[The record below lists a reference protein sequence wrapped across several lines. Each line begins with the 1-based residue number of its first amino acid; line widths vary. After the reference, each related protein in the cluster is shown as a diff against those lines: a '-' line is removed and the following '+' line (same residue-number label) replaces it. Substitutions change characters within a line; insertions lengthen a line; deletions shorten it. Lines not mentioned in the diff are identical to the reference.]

1 MADEQEYKAGK
12 KLYFTYSQDD
22 QVRQEVTDNG
32 ILEIINQDDI
42 VIASF
47 PLENIQETN
56 MMNSPNKIAKEE
68 IKNVK
73 KSEPLMIHITKLVI
87 FGLYNVFINIYIIL
101 LSMKTYFFI

>member
-1 MADEQEYKAGK
+1 RRHTRSKRDWSSDVCSSD
-12 KLYFTYSQDD
+12 L
-22 QVRQEVTDNG
+22 VRQEVTDNG

-68 IKNVK
+68 KKNVK
-73 KSEPLMIHITKLVI
+73 TSEPLMIHFTTIAI
-87 FGLYNVFINIYIIL
+87 YGLLTVFISIIL
-101 LSMKTYFFI
+101 ILRTRKSFFSR